1 MAELTLSPLKRIF
14 KNAGAKRVSDEAMV
28 VLANNLEAQCS
39 IIAENSINMA
49 EHAGRVTVKDT
60 DVKLAVDTLYD

>member
-1 MAELTLSPLKRIF
+1 
-14 KNAGAKRVSDEAMV
+14 MV